1 VAYGPGRQMLRS
13 STRTPAS
20 SLRSV
25 GIGRRVLHPAP
36 EGYPHEVLGFF
47 SFTEVTD
54 PSGHEA
60 YNAWHQLDHLP
71 EQFTIEGI
79 SFGQRWVRSP
89 RCSAA
94 EAASSERFD
103 PFHYMT
109 LYLLRDEEVIA
120 PFMELGRRLH
130 DADRFFAARRAVL
143 SGPFEIGGQWAA
155 PRVAVSAGAV
165 PFRPSH
171 GVYVVVGP
179 KVAGAA
185 FVDHPGVAGVWQFAD
200 ASGGRHITV
209 AFLDGDLF
217 GAARVLGG
225 TVGEAGD
232 QPEWAGPLERV
243 DAFRWDWFATLT
255 PR

>member
-1 VAYGPGRQMLRS
+1 M
-13 STRTPAS
+13 
-20 SLRSV
+20 SV
-25 GIGRRVLHPAP
+25 GIGRRVLHQPV

-54 PSGHEA
+54 PSAHEA

-89 RCSAA
+89 HCTAA
-94 EAASSERFD
+94 EAATSERFD

-120 PFMELGRRLH
+120 PFMELAKRLH
-130 DADRFFAARRAVL
+130 AADRFFAARRAVL
-143 SGPFEIGGQWAA
+143 SGPFDIVGQWAA

-179 KVAGAA
+179 EVDGRA
-185 FVDHPGVAGVWQFAD
+185 FVEHPGVAGAWQFAD
-200 ASGGRHITV
+200 ATRARHLTV
-209 AFLDGDLF
+209 AFVDGDLF
-217 GAARVLGG
+217 GAAPALAEVVEGAGG
-225 TVGEAGD
+225 QA
-232 QPEWAGPLERV
+232 EWAGPLERV

>member
-1 VAYGPGRQMLRS
+1 
-13 STRTPAS
+13 
-20 SLRSV
+20 
-25 GIGRRVLHPAP
+25 LHRAT
-36 EGYPHEVLGFF
+36 EGYPHDVLGFF

-89 RCSAA
+89 RCTAA
-94 EAASSERFD
+94 EAATTEPLD

-109 LYLLRDEEVIA
+109 LYLLRDEDVIP
-120 PFMELGRRLH
+120 PFMELAKRLH
-130 DADRFFAARRAVL
+130 AADRFFAARRAVL
-143 SGPFEIGGQWAA
+143 SGPFEIVGQWAA

-179 KVAGAA
+179 AVDGRAL
-185 FVDHPGVAGVWQFAD
+185 VDHPGVAGAWQFAD
-200 ASGGRHITV
+200 AIRARHLTV
-209 AFLDGDLF
+209 AFVDGELF
-217 GAARVLGG
+217 GAASALSEVVAAAG
-225 TVGEAGD
+225 TRA
-232 QPEWAGPLERV
+232 EWAGPLERV